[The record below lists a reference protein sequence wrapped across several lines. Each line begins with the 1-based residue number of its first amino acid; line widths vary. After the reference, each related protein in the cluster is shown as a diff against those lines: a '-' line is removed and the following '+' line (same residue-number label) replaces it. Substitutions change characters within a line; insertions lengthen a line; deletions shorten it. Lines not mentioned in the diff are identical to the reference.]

1 MSVGRLR
8 AFDLRKSTVVVGRV
22 EAERED
28 PVIAVSCPF
37 LGRDIQTGRNV
48 RGVPQALTR
57 AIWKQAQ
64 HKP

>member
-1 MSVGRLR
+1 MSAGCLR
-8 AFDLRKSTVVVGRV
+8 AFDLRKSTVVAGRV
-22 EAERED
+22 EAEHED
-28 PVIAVSCPF
+28 PVIAAFLTF
-37 LGRDIQTGRNV
+37 LGRDSQMGRNV